1 MTTEELARILREIEI
16 KEFMADDDEDI
27 EEYFTYDE
35 LDDNMKK
42 VYIRFAEAYQK
53 YFDMERKDGTS
64 SAGFSKQLN
73 AN

>member
-35 LDDNMKK
+35 LDDNMKE
-42 VYIRFAEAYQK
+42 VYVRFAQVYQK
-53 YFDMERKDGTS
+53 YFDMERKYGTS
-64 SAGFSKQLN
+64 STGFSKQLN

>member
-53 YFDMERKDGTS
+53 YFDMERKMT
-64 SAGFSKQLN
+64 
-73 AN
+73 

>member
-35 LDDNMKK
+35 LDNNMKE
-42 VYIRFAEAYQK
+42 VYVRFA
-53 YFDMERKDGTS
+53 
-64 SAGFSKQLN
+64 
-73 AN
+73 